1 MSELPSAATNQL
13 GDSNRD
19 TTDSEQNHSTAFA
32 AALIKAKQIAS
43 KIKPDLSSQATSPP
57 PHPQLGLG
65 GIKRPLEEDLGGVDN
80 KRPNFSNPTMDGA
93 MGMGGPGGG
102 VTSEQVMV
110 PDKMVGMI
118 IGRGGEQITRLQAES
133 GCKIQ
138 MAQESGGLPER
149 MCTLTGPQQ
158 AIVQAKAMIEAIIAA
173 EGQGRGMGG
182 MGGGQIEMMVPG
194 HKVGLIIGKGG
205 ETIKMLQE
213 QTRAKIIIIQESNE
227 HAEQKPLRISGPP
240 EAIEEAKAKVME
252 ILNQNDDRNGGF
264 GGRGRGRGGMGMR
277 GGPGAMRGS
286 FGGRGRGR
294 GGGAGWPSGGAEGE
308 KTEYIMV
315 PASKVGL
322 VIGKGGETIK
332 SINQASGAHTE
343 IDKNAPPDAR
353 EKNFII
359 RGPPECVDRAKQ
371 MVMEKIGLI
380 QGTGYGSFPGQTFN
394 PNSNGSNSGSYPG
407 GSANGGGGAGE
418 YYPPGHPSGQ
428 PGQPNI
434 NPATGQPDYS
444 AQWAEYYRSLGMTRE
459 ADMIDH
465 QQQQQGASAAPTPA
479 TPSVSSAG
487 PQSASAPDYSA
498 QWAEY
503 YRSIG
508 KTKEAEAIE
517 TQIRAKSSGGGGAP
531 NPAPSQQPQYGTPG
545 QTQYPGQPGYQPVS
559 QPYYPQQGG
568 YPGYE

>member
-1 MSELPSAATNQL
+1 
-13 GDSNRD
+13 
-19 TTDSEQNHSTAFA
+19 
-32 AALIKAKQIAS
+32 
-43 KIKPDLSSQATSPP
+43 
-57 PHPQLGLG
+57 
-65 GIKRPLEEDLGGVDN
+65 
-80 KRPNFSNPTMDGA
+80 
-93 MGMGGPGGG
+93 
-102 VTSEQVMV
+102 
-110 PDKMVGMI
+110 
-118 IGRGGEQITRLQAES
+118 
-133 GCKIQ
+133 
-138 MAQESGGLPER
+138 
-149 MCTLTGPQQ
+149 
-158 AIVQAKAMIEAIIAA
+158 
-173 EGQGRGMGG
+173 
-182 MGGGQIEMMVPG
+182 MMVPG

-264 GGRGRGRGGMGMR
+264 GGRGRGRGGMGMS

-371 MVMEKIGLI
+371 MVMEKIGLV

-394 PNSNGSNSGSYPG
+394 PN
-407 GSANGGGGAGE
+407 AAGGGGGSSRFGGGGGGGDF
-418 YYPPGHPSGQ
+418 YQPGPPVQ
-428 PGQPNI
+428 PGQPAI

-444 AQWAEYYRSLGMTRE
+444 AQWAEYYRSLGMSRE
-459 ADMIDH
+459 ADMIE
-465 QQQQQGASAAPTPA
+465 QQQGGATTAPP
-479 TPSVSSAG
+479 VSAG
-487 PQSASAPDYSA
+487 GGGVPNAGAGAPQGGGAPAPDYSA

-508 KTKEAEAIE
+508 KTKEAEQIE
-517 TQIRAKSSGGGGAP
+517 AQIRAKGAGAPAPGGG
-531 NPAPSQQPQYGTPG
+531 
-545 QTQYPGQPGYQPVS
+545 
-559 QPYYPQQGG
+559 QPYAPQQQYYQPQQGG
-568 YPGYE
+568 YPPA